1 MFLDHDAEAT
11 YEAVVSLDEQR
22 VTSWKHVPG
31 TQHRVM
37 FDQFAECE
45 ALVRAN
51 PDFQAAIKKRG
62 ITDPSLVMIEPW
74 SAGNYGFDDEQGRR
88 LVLARN
94 FVRTSTTDNGY
105 ARPIEGGG
113 NCAPEFVGAFRKDLK
128 PLEITQPEGAIFEVD
143 GHGVAW
149 QNWRLRIGF
158 NPGKDL

>member
-22 VTSWKHVPG
+22 VTSWEHVPG

-45 ALVRAN
+45 AVVRAN

-74 SAGNYGFDDEQGRR
+74 SAGNYGFDDEQGR
-88 LVLARN
+88 
-94 FVRTSTTDNGY
+94 
-105 ARPIEGGG
+105 P
-113 NCAPEFVGAFRKDLK
+113 
-128 PLEITQPEGAIFEVD
+128 
-143 GHGVAW
+143 
-149 QNWRLRIGF
+149 
-158 NPGKDL
+158 